1 MTTQLR
7 RAPVSLF
14 LCGLTLAI
22 SACSGPSTAS
32 TTPGPASPAAIRLGD
47 AADHTTVSV
56 PLGATVILTLGSTY
70 WSAPVSSAPSVL
82 SPVGSPSAG
91 PARTCHPTGEG
102 CGSIRV
108 VMHAAA
114 PGTARLNSSRR
125 SCGEAMPCAPDQR
138 DFTVTLIV
146 GK

>member
-70 WSAPVSSAPSVL
+70 WSAPVSSVPGVL
-82 SPVGSPSAG
+82 SSTASASASADHG
-91 PARTCHPTGEG
+91 CMAGMG
-102 CGSIRV
+102 CGTLQDVLR
-108 VMHAAA
+108 AAD
-114 PGTARLNSSRR
+114 PGTTQLSSSRV
-125 SCGEAMPCAPDQR
+125 SCGEAMSCPPDR
-138 DFTVTLIV
+138 RRFTVTVIV
-146 GK
+146 AQ